1 MKRTPQPRGPSDV
14 DMFRHVA
21 STLTNRVAEAL
32 SSHGLTVDQ
41 WRVLRSLTESGPQT
55 MSDLGQSTTISGP
68 TLSRVVDKLV
78 TNALVYRNVDA
89 GDRRKVLV
97 HAAERGQTVVEQLLP
112 DVEAAER
119 QALAPLSTRETQTLR
134 TLLERIAS
142 S

>member
-1 MKRTPQPRGPSDV
+1 
-14 DMFRHVA
+14 MFRHVA